1 MSKNNMKIRPINEAE
16 ITYFSDAHKKVYMEE
31 YRWGTEFTDYAVHVA
46 ESFVKS
52 EKSEFFVAVV
62 DEHLA
67 GCIMLCE
74 TENETI
80 GQLRLFLVEKS
91 YRGCGIGSALVK
103 SLIEKAKLCGYRKII
118 LWTAA
123 PLVDAIHLYTKFGFK
138 KIDEN
143 PNTTWSLDGE
153 IVMEEKYI
161 LNL

>member
-1 MSKNNMKIRPINEAE
+1 
-16 ITYFSDAHKKVYMEE
+16 MEE
-31 YRWGTEFTDYAVHVA
+31 YRWGPEFTDYAAHIA

-52 EKSEFFVAVV
+52 EKSEFFVAEM

-91 YRGCGIGSALVK
+91 YRGYGIGTALIK

-123 PLVDAIHLYTKFGFK
+123 PLIDAIRLYTKFGFK
-138 KIDEN
+138 KIEEN
-143 PNTTWSLDGE
+143 QNTTWSLDGE